1 MSLCGVCHMCAPCM
15 QDKYRIVFNMQDKNV
30 KKLVNVVDKQHNYI
44 AINFPKDAYQHYYC
58 LVCFVLYGY
67 ERNFN
72 KRYAETALKPDFSML

>member
-58 LVCFVLYGY
+58 LVCFVCCYLYVLL
-67 ERNFN
+67 ENIIS
-72 KRYAETALKPDFSML
+72 LIWI

>member
-44 AINFPKDAYQHYYC
+44 AINFPKAAYQHYYC
-58 LVCFVLYGY
+58 LVCFVCCFLYVPL
-67 ERNFN
+67 ENIIS
-72 KRYAETALKPDFSML
+72 LIWI